1 MEEQYNILGL
11 NNDGLCPVSERNFGK
26 FMPYFIFG
34 LYEESSFADHHG
46 NVKIIGSANKKKHEK
61 HLQDS
66 RVSITLVSTGS
77 TAVVAGPTIF
87 VLKGQ
92 RRNGL
97 FTDEFLRSKGC
108 ALGSTIIIS

>member
-11 NNDGLCPVSERNFGK
+11 NNDGLCPVSEKYFGK

-77 TAVVAGPTIF
+77 DAGVTSPTIF
-87 VLKGQ
+87 ALKGQ
-92 RRNGL
+92 RFHGI
-97 FTDEFLRSKGC
+97 FT
-108 ALGSTIIIS
+108 